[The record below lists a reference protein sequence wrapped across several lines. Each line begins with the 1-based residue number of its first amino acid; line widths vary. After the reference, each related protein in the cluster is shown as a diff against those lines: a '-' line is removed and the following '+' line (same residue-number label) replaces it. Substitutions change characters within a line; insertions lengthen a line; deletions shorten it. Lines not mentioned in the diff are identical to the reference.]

1 MRERGFG
8 VSVWREGAREERD
21 GLLKTW
27 KNKIED
33 QIRGREEERE
43 RERER
48 ERSVTERDNLLAR
61 EKERNS
67 KL

>member
-48 ERSVTERDNLLAR
+48 EREV
-61 EKERNS
+61 
-67 KL
+67 